1 MNWNLSQLQAF
12 VATVQQGSFSA
23 AARHLGR
30 AQSRVSSAVS
40 NMEIDIGFELF
51 NRQGRYPKLTERGAS
66 LYPQALHLLQQ
77 CLQLEGRIQ
86 TLASDQEAQLTL
98 AMDEAFPEQ
107 TLDSALHQVEQR
119 FPHFALTLING
130 SQGDI
135 VDYVLSSQADLG
147 LLVQNNPV
155 DERLY
160 TLQVGQLTYRIVA
173 AKSHPLSQQDEV
185 QIVDLQQYRQYV
197 SCNKK
202 GEPYNRPISANC
214 WYLDSYFY
222 ILPLVI
228 RGGGWALIPENIAEH
243 PMFNSQLAS
252 LKTLEFSA
260 LPASTIS
267 IIQRRDSAGGAVSQ
281 CLIDR
286 LRQNL

>member
-30 AQSRVSSAVS
+30 AQSRVSSAVA

-51 NRQGRYPKLTERGAS
+51 NRQNRYPILTERGAS
-66 LYPQALHLLQQ
+66 LYPQALNLLQQ

-107 TLDSALHQVEQR
+107 TLDSALHQIEQQ
-119 FPHFALTLING
+119 FPHFCLTLING

-135 VDYVLSSQADLG
+135 VDYVINSQADFG
-147 LLVQNNPV
+147 LLVQNNPI

-160 TLQVGQLTYRIVA
+160 AIQIGQLTYRIVA
-173 AKSHPLSQQDEV
+173 AKDHPLSLLAKL
-185 QIVDLQQYRQYV
+185 QIADLQQYRQYV

-228 RGGGWALIPENIAEH
+228 RGGGWALLPQNIAEH
-243 PMFNSQLAS
+243 PMFNSDLAH
-252 LKTLEFSA
+252 LQVLEFSA
-260 LPASTIS
+260 SPASTIS
-267 IIQRRDSAGGAVSQ
+267 IIQRRDSASGAVSQ
-281 CLIDR
+281 WLIEN